1 MTQFFVLASFLAVF
15 CSQAFAEEPL
25 LDAAAALQK
34 SFETREK
41 LVKGSCTITGVN
53 HLRDVYRDG
62 PGPDTELKLVF
73 DFSVPVFRIAEHGTG
88 IYLRTPDYQ
97 YHTYGNRHVIN
108 RMPLDQHLV
117 RDPYPFHVHTLGFYS
132 RPNARLRDTSF
143 LDFEK
148 MRDRLLASEFLEA
161 KMEDG
166 LLRIRFE
173 RPRVEGDHYAVQ
185 YQMWLDPD
193 KGYLPERIEEFG
205 ADKQKLLVHSD
216 LDWKLVSDT
225 WVPASFKQTLRK
237 RSSYQIRWSFDWH
250 SVNENIPDAR
260 FELNTFPLS
269 GETIELRDR
278 DPSGRTT
285 KVGTVQGI

>member
-1 MTQFFVLASFLAVF
+1 MMQFFVVACLLAVF
-15 CSQAFAEEPL
+15 CGQTWADEPL

-53 HLRDVYRDG
+53 HLRETYGNG
-62 PGPDTELKLVF
+62 PGPDTALKLVF

-97 YHTYGNRHVIN
+97 YHTYGDRHAIN

-132 RPNARLRDTSF
+132 RPNARLRDTTF
-143 LDFEK
+143 LDYER

-193 KGYLPERIEEFG
+193 QGYLPERIEEFG
-205 ADKQKLLVHSD
+205 PDGKRRFLRSD
-216 LDWKLVSDT
+216 LEWKLASGI
-225 WVPASFKQTLRK
+225 WVPTSFKQTLRRDK
-237 RSSYQIRWSFDWH
+237 PDQIRWRFDWH
-250 SVNENIPDAR
+250 SVNENIPDSQ

-278 DPSGRTT
+278 DLSGRTT